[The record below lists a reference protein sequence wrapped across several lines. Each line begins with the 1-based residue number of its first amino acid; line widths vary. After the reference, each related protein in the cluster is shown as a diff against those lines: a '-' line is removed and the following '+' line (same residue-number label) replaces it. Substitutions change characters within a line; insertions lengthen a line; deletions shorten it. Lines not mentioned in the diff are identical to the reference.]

1 MDERELRAWIGRVKD
16 GTIGRREFTR
26 MLAGVGLGAPM
37 AAQLLA
43 AAGIPRR
50 AAAQAKP
57 AFTPARR
64 GGGGELKT
72 LWWQAVS
79 ILNCHLAVGV
89 KDNDGSRLF
98 GEPLAAFDPDGNLVP
113 ILAAEVPT
121 LENGGVAKDGL
132 SVTWKLKRNVQ
143 WHDGKPFTADDVVF
157 TWEFVADPATAA
169 TTAGNYKDIARIDK
183 VDSHTVKIGF
193 KNPTPFWAISFCGPT
208 GLVIPRH
215 VFEPFKGAKSREAPA
230 NLKPVGTG
238 PYRYVDFKPNDV
250 VRAELNPNYHVP
262 NWPFFDRVEMK
273 GGGDAISAARAVLQT
288 GEYDFAWNLQV
299 EDDILRRMEQGGKG
313 RRGHRRLRQHRAR
326 QREPVR
332 PLDRGRRRA
341 LQRQDHASAPLRSG
355 RPPGALP
362 PRRPRRPS
370 RSSSTGGPGRRRP
383 TTSTRRAA
391 SSRRTPGGSSA
402 STRPTRSSIRPAGSA
417 APTGSA
423 PRTASA

>member
-50 AAAQAKP
+50 ASAQAKP

-98 GEPLAAFDPDGNLVP
+98 SEPLAAFDPDGNLVP
-113 ILAAEVPT
+113 ILAAEVPS

-132 SVTWKLKRNVQ
+132 SVTWKLKKNVQ

-157 TWEFVADPATAA
+157 TWEFAADPATAA

-230 NLKPVGTG
+230 NMKPVGTG
-238 PYRYVDFKPNDV
+238 PYRYVDFKANDV

-273 GGGDAISAARAVLQT
+273 GGGT
-288 GEYDFAWNLQV
+288 
-299 EDDILRRMEQGGKG
+299 
-313 RRGHRRLRQHRAR
+313 
-326 QREPVR
+326 R
-332 PLDRGRRRA
+332 PRRRA
-341 LQRQDHASAPLRSG
+341 RSSRPASTTS
-355 RPPGALP
+355 PGT
-362 PRRPRRPS
+362 S
-370 RSSSTGGPGRRRP
+370 RSR
-383 TTSTRRAA
+383 TTS
-391 SSRRTPGGSSA
+391 
-402 STRPTRSSIRPAGSA
+402 
-417 APTGSA
+417 
-423 PRTASA
+423 